1 MFHVLTA
8 GSVLAPS
15 FHRAFLDENEQF
27 WLASVS
33 NDIWLTINSVIRLA
47 AGGSGNAGGA
57 GPVQLSRP

>member
-15 FHRAFLDENEQF
+15 SHRAFLDENEQF

-33 NDIWLTINSVIRLA
+33 NDIWLNINSAIRLA
-47 AGGSGNAGGA
+47 AGGGGDSGGA
-57 GPVQLSRP
+57 GLAQL